1 MKKTKQRLFF
11 RRYFL
16 KDAQV
21 KTNFGDIFRLHH
33 NCLHRKETTMF
44 LKLFNIAIFQL
55 DLSAVI
61 FLTSDFT
68 TTSAFSHAYTF
79 YVLFSVISAA

>member
-16 KDAQV
+16 KDTQV

>member
-1 MKKTKQRLFF
+1 MLRLKPILVIYFDFITTVCIGKKQ
-11 RRYFL
+11 
-16 KDAQV
+16 
-21 KTNFGDIFRLHH
+21 
-33 NCLHRKETTMF
+33 TMF